1 MKNKL
6 AEIKN
11 NKNKTIPILSF
22 PSAQLMGISVS
33 QLLSSAENIVSGM
46 LKIRESCNIGASLNM
61 MDLSVEA
68 QCFGAKI
75 RFYDNEVP
83 AVEKGIIEDIGD
95 VSDIKVPEIGLSR
108 DAVFIESIRLAK
120 KKITDMPVFA
130 GVIGPFS
137 LAGRLFD
144 ITEIMME
151 CYSSPDEVKIL
162 LEKASEFIS
171 GYIKELKKAGADG
184 IIMAEPVAGLLS
196 PALNNE
202 FSIPYV
208 EKIFS
213 EINDEDFIICY
224 HNCGPAVTKQLRE
237 ISTLSADFFHFGNAV
252 DLKEALDT
260 VSEEK
265 LIMGNI
271 DPVLFLRGTP
281 EEIEIKVQELF
292 DNFSSYDNFMISSG
306 CDIPPSA
313 KWENINAYFRKVEE
327 LYA

>member
-6 AEIKN
+6 TEIRR

-22 PSAQLMGISVS
+22 PSSQLLGISVS
-33 QLLSSAENIVSGM
+33 QLLSSAENIVNGM

-83 AVEKGIIEDIGD
+83 AVEKGIIEDIED
-95 VSDIKVPEIGLSR
+95 VNDIKVPEIGLSR
-108 DAVFIESIRLAK
+108 DVVFIESIRLAK
-120 KKITDMPVFA
+120 KEITDMPVFA

-151 CYSSPDEVKIL
+151 CYYSPDEVKIL
-162 LEKASEFIS
+162 LEKASKFIS

-224 HNCGPAVTKQLRE
+224 HNCGSAVTKQLRE
-237 ISTLSADFFHFGNAV
+237 ISTLSADIFHFGNAV
-252 DLKEALDT
+252 DLKTALDIIP
-260 VSEEK
+260 SEK

-292 DNFSSYDNFMISSG
+292 DDFSSYDNFMISSG
-306 CDIPPSA
+306 CDIPPST

>member
-6 AEIKN
+6 AEIRR

-22 PSAQLMGISVS
+22 PSAQLLGISVS
-33 QLLSSAENIVSGM
+33 QLLSSPESIVNGM
-46 LKIRESCNIGASLNM
+46 LEIRESCNVGASLNM

-83 AVEKGIIEDIGD
+83 AVEKGIIEDIED
-95 VSDIKVPEIGLSR
+95 VNDIKVPEIGLSR

-151 CYSSPDEVKIL
+151 CYSSPDEIKIL
-162 LEKASEFIS
+162 LEKASGFITE
-171 GYIKELKKAGADG
+171 YIKELKKAGADG

-202 FSIPYV
+202 FSIPFV

-213 EINDEDFIICY
+213 DINDEDFIICY
-224 HNCGPAVTKQLRE
+224 HNCGSAVTAQLRE
-237 ISTLSADFFHFGNAV
+237 ISTLSADIFHFGNAV
-252 DLKEALDT
+252 DLKTALDIIP
-260 VSEEK
+260 SEK

-281 EEIEIKVQELF
+281 EEIESKVQELF
-292 DNFSSYDNFMISSG
+292 RSFSAYDNFMISSG

-313 KWENINAYFRKVEE
+313 RWENINAYFRKVEE

>member
-6 AEIKN
+6 TEIKN

-22 PSAQLMGISVS
+22 PSAQLLGISVS
-33 QLLSSAENIVSGM
+33 QLLSSAENIVNGM

-108 DAVFIESIRLAK
+108 DVIFIESIRLAK
-120 KKITDMPVFA
+120 KEITDMPVFA

-162 LEKASEFIS
+162 LEKASEFITE
-171 GYIKELKKAGADG
+171 YIKELKKAGADG

-224 HNCGPAVTKQLRE
+224 HNCGSAVTKQLRE
-237 ISTLSADFFHFGNAV
+237 ISTLSADIFHFGNAV
-252 DLKEALDT
+252 DLKTALDIIP
-260 VSEEK
+260 SEK

>member
-6 AEIKN
+6 AEIKR

-22 PSAQLMGISVS
+22 PSAKLLGISVS
-33 QLLSSAENIVSGM
+33 QLLSSAESIVNGM
-46 LKIRESCNIGASLNM
+46 MKIRENCSIGASLNM

-83 AVEKGIIEDIGD
+83 AVEKGIIEDIEA
-95 VSDIKVPEIGLSR
+95 VTDIKVPEIGLSR

-120 KKITDMPVFA
+120 KRITDIPVFA

-144 ITEIMME
+144 MTEIMME

-162 LEKASEFIS
+162 LEKASEFIT
-171 GYIKELKKAGADG
+171 GYIKELKRAGADG

-196 PALNNE
+196 PALNSE
-202 FSIPYV
+202 FSIPFV
-208 EKIFS
+208 ERIFS

-224 HNCGPAVTKQLRE
+224 HNCGSAVTKQLQE
-237 ISTLSADFFHFGNAV
+237 ISTLSSDIFHFGNAV
-252 DLKEALDT
+252 DLREALDIIPSDRL
-260 VSEEK
+260 V
-265 LIMGNI
+265 MGNI
-271 DPVLFLRGTP
+271 DPVLFLRGTT
-281 EEIEIKVQELF
+281 EEIEIKVQQLL
-292 DNFSSYDNFMISSG
+292 DSFSSYDNFMISSG